1 MRDKV
6 VIITGGSAG
15 IGAAAARYFAQRGAK
30 LVLVGR
36 RPEPLQQL
44 AEELATETEVLA
56 LALDVADRS
65 QWAALFEQSMARFGR
80 IDVLVNNA
88 GLHRRGDV
96 ANNDCGDL
104 VQMMDVNLTAPIA
117 LSRLVIPYLRQSGG
131 GAIVN
136 VASLAGFTPIQGAA
150 TYAAGKAGLRAFSYS
165 LADELRDEGIHV
177 GLVCPGP
184 VDTGFIMNEI
194 SDVEGIV
201 FAQPMSSA
209 EQVAAMVYRVAQ
221 GEMVEA
227 ALPRVSALLATV
239 GYLFP
244 AIRRK
249 LRPAMNRKGE
259 RNKQKYLARAAQQ

>member
-1 MRDKV
+1 MKDKV

-15 IGAAAARYFAQRGAK
+15 IGAAAARLFAQRGAK

-36 RPEPLQQL
+36 RPEPLESL
-44 AEELATETEVLA
+44 AAELSVQTQVFTIAA
-56 LALDVADRS
+56 DVGDRS
-65 QWAALFEQSMARFGR
+65 LWSSIFEKSQAHFGR
-80 IDVLVNNA
+80 IDVLINNA
-88 GLHRRGDV
+88 GLHRRGNV
-96 ANNDCGDL
+96 ADNPCDDL
-104 VQMMDVNLTAPIA
+104 VEMMDVNLTAPIA
-117 LSRLVIPYLRQSGG
+117 LSRLVIPYLRQAGG

-184 VDTGFIMNEI
+184 VDTGFIMKEI
-194 SDVEGIV
+194 KDVEGIV
-201 FAQPMSSA
+201 FAQPMSSSETVA
-209 EQVAAMVYRVAQ
+209 EAVYQVAN
-221 GEMVEA
+221 GEQMEA

-259 RNKQKYLARAAQQ
+259 RNKQQYLAREAGK

>member
-1 MRDKV
+1 MKDKV

-15 IGAAAARYFAQRGAK
+15 IGAAAARLFAQRGAK

-36 RPEPLQQL
+36 RAEPLETL
-44 AEELATETEVLA
+44 AAELSAQTQVLTIA
-56 LALDVADRS
+56 ADVGERS
-65 QWAALFEQSMARFGR
+65 QWATIFEKSQAHFGR
-80 IDVLVNNA
+80 IDALINNA
-88 GLHRRGDV
+88 GLHRRGNV
-96 ANNDCGDL
+96 ADNQCDDL
-104 VQMMDVNLTAPIA
+104 VEMMDVNLTAPIA
-117 LSRLVIPYLRQSGG
+117 LSRLVIPYLREAGG

-184 VDTGFIMNEI
+184 VDTGFIMKEI
-194 SDVEGIV
+194 NDVEGIV
-201 FAQPMSSA
+201 FAQPMSSSEKVA
-209 EQVAAMVYRVAQ
+209 EAVYQVAT
-221 GEMVEA
+221 GEVMEA
-227 ALPRVSALLATV
+227 ALPRVSALLATM

-259 RNKQKYLARAAQQ
+259 RNKQQYLAREAGK